1 MDCKTHLLNRL
12 NRLFLIDSDGFF
24 FENEKYPFSQLDEFL
39 KEIKK
44 VSGYKI
50 NVGFVL
56 DDSNES
62 ENESESG
69 SDQQS
74 ESSNKEEG
82 GASENSSGTDSEKSS
97 DEMEETSYPC
107 TACENVY
114 KNPIRLVRHM
124 ENVHMKLGKE
134 GGSAS
139 QRDPLLKTH
148 PCSNCGCQFSTR
160 SNMLRHRRRKHIYS
174 SRKTDH

>member
-1 MDCKTHLLNRL
+1 MDCKIHLLNRL

-50 NVGFVL
+50 KVGFVL

-62 ENESESG
+62 EDESESG

-82 GASENSSGTDSEKSS
+82 SKNSSGTDSEKSS
-97 DEMEETSYPC
+97 DEMEDTSYPC

-124 ENVHMKLGKE
+124 ENVHMKGGKE
-134 GGSAS
+134 GGSTS
-139 QRDPLLKTH
+139 DHRKLKTH
-148 PCSNCGCQFSTR
+148 PCSDCGCQFSTR